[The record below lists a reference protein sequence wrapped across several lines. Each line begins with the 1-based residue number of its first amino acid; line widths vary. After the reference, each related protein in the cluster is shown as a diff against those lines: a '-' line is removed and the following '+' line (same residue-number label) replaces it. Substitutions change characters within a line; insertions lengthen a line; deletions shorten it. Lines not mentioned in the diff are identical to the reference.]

1 MNKIGIIGG
10 IGPESTIEYYR
21 LLIKL
26 FRAKLDTNQYPEI
39 LLHSIDMT
47 EMLGYV
53 FDNQLYELVKFLK
66 SKINLSNLSK
76 YSIMPSYLFLRR
88 TGYINVPTTGIYIF
102 EPRTCD
108 GSRLSI
114 DGQLV
119 ADNDGVHSTA
129 IRRYSV
135 ALGS

>member
-1 MNKIGIIGG
+1 MIAYSTERLTSAPTVKIQQIFAVM
-10 IGPESTIEYYR
+10 PEMSQPKSLNI
-21 LLIKL
+21 
-26 FRAKLDTNQYPEI
+26 
-39 LLHSIDMT
+39 
-47 EMLGYV
+47 
-53 FDNQLYELVKFLK
+53 KFLK

-76 YSIMPSYLFLRR
+76 YSIMPSYLFLRRTGLRR

>member
-1 MNKIGIIGG
+1 MSQPKSLNI
-10 IGPESTIEYYR
+10 
-21 LLIKL
+21 
-26 FRAKLDTNQYPEI
+26 
-39 LLHSIDMT
+39 
-47 EMLGYV
+47 
-53 FDNQLYELVKFLK
+53 KFLK